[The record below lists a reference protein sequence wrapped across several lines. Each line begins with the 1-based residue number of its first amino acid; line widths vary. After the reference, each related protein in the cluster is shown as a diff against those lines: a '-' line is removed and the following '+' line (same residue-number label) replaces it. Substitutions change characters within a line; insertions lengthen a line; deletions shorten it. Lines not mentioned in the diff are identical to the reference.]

1 MTRMSHKIR
10 GFTVLELLVASA
22 VSIIL
27 IGLFLSV
34 SANILDAWRQS
45 RDSLSTNAKARIV
58 LNTLTTDL
66 ESAILRDDRGVWLAC
81 DLLETRATS
90 NRWERADFPQ
100 KEKPNDA
107 TSLEIDFANPDLGLS
122 HFRFGVA
129 GAWLRFFASPTDAA
143 GSGDGGDVN
152 AVAYQMIR
160 RKPHSRSSELE
171 ESYNLYRSIV
181 RSDYTL
187 EEVKE
192 DEGYFIDQFDGR
204 SYEGQPGEVTT
215 PRNDSSLLARD
226 VVDLGVVFY
235 HKNALGQDEAL
246 FPLTTGGRQF
256 RVPRDG
262 IPESADVFVRIL
274 DEEGAKQINAYERGL
289 IPSTQPDFWWETVNR
304 FSTVYSKRVHFKTGS
319 P

>member
-1 MTRMSHKIR
+1 MGKEPDTR
-10 GFTVLELLVASA
+10 GFTILELLIASS

-27 IGLFLSV
+27 IGLFLYV
-34 SANILDAWRQS
+34 SANILDAWSQS
-45 RDSLSTNAKARIV
+45 RDSLSSNAKARIV
-58 LNTLTTDL
+58 LNTLTMDL
-66 ESAILRDDRGVWLAC
+66 ESAILGHNGGVWLAC
-81 DLLETRATS
+81 DLLETTATS
-90 NRWERADFPQ
+90 GRWERAEYPQ
-100 KEKPNDA
+100 NEKPNNA
-107 TSLEIDFANPDLGLS
+107 TSLEIDFTNPDLGPS
-122 HFRFGVA
+122 QYRFGVA

-152 AVAYQMIR
+152 AVAYQVIR
-160 RKPHSRSSELE
+160 RKPHSRSSGLD

-192 DEGYFIDQFDGR
+192 DEGYFIDRFDGN
-204 SYEGQPGEVTT
+204 SYEGHPGEVTT

-235 HKNALGQDEAL
+235 RKNALGLNETM
-246 FPLTTGGRQF
+246 FPTADGGRQF

-262 IPESADVFVRIL
+262 TPESADVFVRIL
-274 DEEGAKQINAYERGL
+274 NEEGAKQINAYERGL
-289 IPSTQPDFWWETVNR
+289 IPSTQADFWWDTVNR
-304 FSTVYSKRVHFKTGS
+304 FSTVHTKRIYLKSGV